1 MIDGLALGET
11 TPVPLIMVVT
21 FAGFVGGWITQVFG
35 AEAQFASAFTGATIV
50 TFFTFLPSF
59 VFIFAGGPFVET
71 THGKLSFTMPLK
83 ATTAAV
89 VGVIFNL
96 VLFFA
101 YHVFWPHG
109 LDERRRVLP
118 RSRCNSRYCYIPA
131 QCWDDPGDYLLRA
144 LRHDLAAA
152 CLKSNQTCQYMQE
165 PLTCF
170 KYGVVI
176 QRQGCFIQNQS
187 LILTFDNC

>member
-35 AEAQFASAFTGATIV
+35 AEAQFAPAFTGATIV

-96 VLFFA
+96 VF
-101 YHVFWPHG
+101 
-109 LDERRRVLP
+109 
-118 RSRCNSRYCYIPA
+118 
-131 QCWDDPGDYLLRA
+131 
-144 LRHDLAAA
+144 
-152 CLKSNQTCQYMQE
+152 
-165 PLTCF
+165 
-170 KYGVVI
+170 
-176 QRQGCFIQNQS
+176 
-187 LILTFDNC
+187 